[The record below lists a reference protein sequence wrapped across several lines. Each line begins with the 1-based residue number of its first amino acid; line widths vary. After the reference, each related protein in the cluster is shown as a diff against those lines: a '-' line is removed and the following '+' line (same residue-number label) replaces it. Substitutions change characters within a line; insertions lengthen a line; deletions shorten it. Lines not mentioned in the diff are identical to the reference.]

1 MHQGKF
7 SRNSDC
13 TKFVLVGLLSNFIE
27 ILYIRKGNIVSIRG
41 PNQHIPEFE
50 VDYSAGYPMLQLLD
64 MERLHFYT
72 DVVLGNLD
80 WGIQSKIFFE

>member
-1 MHQGKF
+1 M
-7 SRNSDC
+7 DC
-13 TKFVLVGLLSNFIE
+13 IKFVLVGPLSDFIE
-27 ILYIRKGNIVSIRG
+27 ILYIRKGNIASIRG
-41 PNQHIPEFE
+41 PNQYIPEFE

-80 WGIQSKIFFE
+80 WGIQSKIFLEKNHW